1 MLKTQYIHLRKDFP
15 DVVILKAVV
24 QLPQMMKPDSIDF
37 ILKENKA
44 DLHHHQHSA
53 IKTKIIWTIAW
64 ASFFMPIY
72 F

>member
-24 QLPQMMKPDSIDF
+24 QLQMMKPDSIDF

-44 DLHHHQHSA
+44 DLRHQTTV
-53 IKTKIIWTIAW
+53 I
-64 ASFFMPIY
+64 
-72 F
+72 